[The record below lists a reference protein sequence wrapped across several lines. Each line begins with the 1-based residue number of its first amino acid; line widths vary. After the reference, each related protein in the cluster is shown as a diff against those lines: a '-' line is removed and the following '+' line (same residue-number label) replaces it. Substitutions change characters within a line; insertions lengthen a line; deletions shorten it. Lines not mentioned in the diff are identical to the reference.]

1 MHNAPGGWIRQIEA
15 SILESKQLPMWGSF
29 PGFPWEEF
37 SNALAN
43 HFDLKELK
51 LNRGKAEWRMES
63 ETFSGMGSSP
73 LQLNIE
79 MTPLKG
85 SFSLI
90 FPLEDFQ
97 KLSSW
102 MIDPKAGKE
111 EFSDPF
117 LQKGF
122 FRYLAVETLHLMDT
136 MHIFKKIRPKLVDMP
151 LSGEKAYCI
160 DIALE
165 KEKESVWGRVV
176 CPPLFHKAFQDHYT
190 GECSLSDWAPLYQEI
205 DVQVS
210 ITAGRVS
217 LNQQSWNALSKGD
230 FLILDYCS
238 FSPALQRGTFQL
250 KINNAPLFQI
260 KLKEDRIKILD
271 YALYYEESQM
281 NDETSQEI
289 GQEPLR
295 KGETPPLEPPQEG
308 DDLPLGQA
316 DGKEVIEPS
325 QVPIHLS
332 IEVASMK
339 INLDQLLKLKPGNV
353 LETSV
358 TAQQSVNLI
367 ANGKCM
373 AKGHLIQIGDVIGVK
388 ITQIG
393 HT

>member
-1 MHNAPGGWIRQIEA
+1 MHNAPGGWIKQIEA

-37 SNALAN
+37 SNSLSN
-43 HFDLKELK
+43 HFGLKELK
-51 LNRGKAEWRMES
+51 LSRGAAEWRMES

-85 SFSLI
+85 SLSLV

-97 KLSSW
+97 RLSSW

-122 FRYLAVETLHLMDT
+122 FRYLAVETLHLIDT
-136 MHIFKKIRPKLVDMP
+136 MHLFKKIKPKLVDMP

-165 KEKESVWGRVV
+165 KEEESVWGRLV
-176 CPPLFHKAFQDHYT
+176 CPPLFHKAFQDHYA
-190 GECSLSDWAPLYQEI
+190 GECSLSDWAPIYQEI
-205 DVQVS
+205 DVEAS

-217 LNQQSWNALSKGD
+217 LNQKSWNALSKGG

-250 KINNAPLFQI
+250 KVNDAPLFQI

-271 YALYYEESQM
+271 YALYHEESQM
-281 NDETSQEI
+281 NDETSREI
-289 GQEPLR
+289 EQEPSSNGEPPK
-295 KGETPPLEPPQEG
+295 KGE
-308 DDLPLGQA
+308 DDLSFGRA
-316 DGKEVIEPS
+316 DAKEVIEPS

-332 IEVASMK
+332 VEVASMK

-353 LETSV
+353 LETSL

-367 ANGKCM
+367 ANGRCM